1 MFATRKMKMAM
12 AIAAVAAVGAVAPAM
27 ASAAPQWNTSAT
39 GAPGQAVTGMGE
51 LTLVWSIGGVNR
63 TIMCGVAF
71 DADLWNATDGG
82 SVRGLGRITS
92 FRWGSGEATPCSTSL
107 GCPVTIA
114 TDTSP
119 PWGIRVADDGTVGIS
134 GLDLTYQFSYCGSS
148 LSGRSG
154 TISGAVGGG
163 ALLEEGELMFMAS
176 PGLTTPGFGATLLT
190 GSLGLYWADDQSA
203 VELS

>member
-1 MFATRKMKMAM
+1 MLRSIKQAM
-12 AIAAVAAVGAVAPAM
+12 VVGAVVAVGAFAMPAM

-39 GAPGQAVTGMGE
+39 SAPGQAVTGVGE
-51 LTLVWSIGGVNR
+51 LTLVWSIGGTSR
-63 TIMCGVAF
+63 TITCGVAF
-71 DADLWNATDGG
+71 DADLWNATSDG
-82 SVRGLGRITS
+82 SVRGQGRITS
-92 FRWGSGEATPCSTSL
+92 FEWGSGEATPCSTSL

-119 PWGIRVADDGTVGIS
+119 PWGITVANDGTVGIS
-134 GLDLTYQFSYCGSS
+134 GIDLTYQFAYCGSS

-163 ALLEEGELMFMAS
+163 ALLEEGELMFTS
-176 PGLTTPGFGATLLT
+176 SLGLTATGFGATLLS
-190 GSLGLYWADDQSA
+190 GSLGLYWADDESA